1 MKKRNLIFTSV
12 LVSALLL
19 CSCGNSDSDN
29 VTNETSTAYENG
41 ESETETIGGGQE
53 KTEVETNDVSVAQG
67 DIPDFDGTW
76 YDTVS
81 TRCDMEIYNQND
93 EYYVITIDWGSS
105 AWDNTHW
112 EFTGYY
118 EPEQG
123 GIVYQNGYC
132 YDQYYPD
139 DGGDMQQTE
148 VYSNGEGII
157 YMMDGNLYWNDQ
169 IENMGVDCVFV
180 RYETGMEEDN
190 GESWNLGE
198 FSEDWY
204 KSAPNFADTDGNT
217 LEIIYLDDGELEFA
231 INGETMYYGMANEHT
246 DYGDGIYI
254 YSLND
259 ANGNEATM
267 LYYPKDT
274 IQIDSMVFTA
284 VQ

>member
-29 VTNETSTAYENG
+29 VTNEAEEASTEYESVTNETEENVNMTEDSSSDGYQIGETVVDGEQDSEGDYDAISAYLGEYQGYDDESMQLGLYLNDYYELHVICSVAGGETYYEQIYYDYGVVDGTLYAKPMGAYE
-41 ESETETIGGGQE
+41 
-53 KTEVETNDVSVAQG
+53 
-67 DIPDFDGTW
+67 
-76 YDTVS
+76 
-81 TRCDMEIYNQND
+81 D
-93 EYYVITIDWGSS
+93 EYVLTDSGMLDVLLSGYGS
-105 AWDNTHW
+105 TH
-112 EFTGYY
+112 
-118 EPEQG
+118 
-123 GIVYQNGYC
+123 YQTYTKIGDSSN
-132 YDQYYPD
+132 DSD
-139 DGGDMQQTE
+139 D
-148 VYSNGEGII
+148 
-157 YMMDGNLYWNDQ
+157 
-169 IENMGVDCVFV
+169 
-180 RYETGMEEDN
+180 
-190 GESWNLGE
+190 ESWNLGE

-254 YSLND
+254 YTLND
-259 ANGNEATM
+259 GSGNEATM